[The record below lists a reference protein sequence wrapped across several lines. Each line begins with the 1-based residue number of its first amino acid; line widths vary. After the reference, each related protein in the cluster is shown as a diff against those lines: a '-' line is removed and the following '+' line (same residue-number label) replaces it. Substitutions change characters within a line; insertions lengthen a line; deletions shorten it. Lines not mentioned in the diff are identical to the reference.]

1 MSRLKFA
8 ISLAFGLCAAAA
20 PAAAQAVRAT
30 SSEAHW
36 RSGVI
41 QLALKAELPDD
52 CTRLVRATPQGVTT
66 RTLAVEVIVVRE
78 ENSRCRAG
86 SGRVER
92 SYSYNFPGIS
102 QSTNAIAMRFLRDG
116 QELGRET
123 TPINTS
129 PSARQ

>member
-1 MSRLKFA
+1 MSRLMIA
-8 ISLAFGLCAAAA
+8 TSLTLGLCAAAA
-20 PAAAQAVRAT
+20 PAAAQTVRAT

-66 RTLAVEVIVVRE
+66 RTLAVEVIVTRE
-78 ENSRCRAG
+78 ETSRCRAG
-86 SGRVER
+86 SGRIER

-102 QSTNAIAMRFLRDG
+102 QSATTIAMRFLRDG

-123 TPINTS
+123 TPISTT
-129 PSARQ
+129 PAARR

>member
-1 MSRLKFA
+1 MSRLA
-8 ISLAFGLCAAAA
+8 IATSVVFGLCATAA
-20 PAAAQAVRAT
+20 PAAAQTVRAM

-66 RTLAVEVIVVRE
+66 RTLTVEVTVVRE
-78 ENSRCRAG
+78 ENSRCRTG

-102 QSTNAIAMRFLRDG
+102 QATNAIAMRFLRDG

-123 TPINTS
+123 TPISTS
-129 PSARQ
+129 SSVRR